1 MQRLQDSKNQEI
13 SDMKQKLE
21 EKNLEGVRLAS
32 QVDSLQTELK
42 EKEDETKKNKEIL
55 QHEKKTSEQLS
66 AQLLATEMGNTSL
79 RSHVSQ
85 AEERLMKLEVGLAE
99 KKTQLQATEEKN
111 HSLYAQL
118 QNVTRSLQELQ
129 KSSGDER
136 AYFTE
141 TLGSMSI
148 QHRQEV
154 AKMTQNEK
162 ILQAKYKDACDNL
175 ERLQKQLEIK
185 KAELKSSADDSKCK
199 NNELK
204 ELCASVDKEVSL
216 RNDVTAKLTCL
227 QSQYKTLCNEKREV
241 EERLM
246 HSSNELLQVQ
256 SKLANVQQHC
266 STLQQELQLQ
276 NEVHAT
282 AVKRLEER
290 EKDSI
295 AQCERKVKEL
305 MIKLEK
311 VSNQPNSQHRNTSN
325 TQRSRVNFNFFPQSE
340 EAVHQVATELSRLQ
354 LDHKSLESQLNHTTQ
369 TNETLQTQLSEK
381 VYC

>member
-1 MQRLQDSKNQEI
+1 MKLQRLQDSKNQEI

-55 QHEKKTSEQLS
+55 QQEKKTSEQLS

-154 AKMTQNEK
+154 AKMTQNEE
-162 ILQAKYKDACDNL
+162 ILQAKYKDVCDNL

-246 HSSNELLQVQ
+246 HSSNELSQVQ
-256 SKLANVQQHC
+256 SKLSNVQQHC

-290 EKDSI
+290 EKDFI

-311 VSNQPNSQHRNTSN
+311 VSNPILNIEIPPMHRG
-325 TQRSRVNFNFFPQSE
+325 VE
-340 EAVHQVATELSRLQ
+340 
-354 LDHKSLESQLNHTTQ
+354 
-369 TNETLQTQLSEK
+369 
-381 VYC
+381 